1 MKNYNAYRPL
11 ILNKNPYPNQ
21 NNNNINDNNIN
32 YNNNNMFSNE
42 INKVINKYPDYKN
55 NFLLNNIEKN
65 K

>member
-42 INKVINKYPDYKN
+42 INKVINK
-55 NFLLNNIEKN
+55 
-65 K
+65 